1 MRFDRRRRS
10 SSFFCWR
17 EFLRASA
24 YPALRDN
31 GFASSAAAAATAATA
46 IAAAH
51 GRARCVTVSAFPTAA
66 SIAGDVGNL
75 RRSFVCLF
83 VCLVVGLRRSC
94 GLPRLRCARL
104 RRAAALLD
112 GGCIIRAKQGRSTRQ
127 YGTGPAGRYQT
138 WSASDE
144 P

>member
-24 YPALRDN
+24 YPALRDD
-31 GFASSAAAAATAATA
+31 GFASSAAAAAAAAAA

-83 VCLVVGLRRSC
+83 VWLSTSG
-94 GLPRLRCARL
+94 A
-104 RRAAALLD
+104 RAA
-112 GGCIIRAKQGRSTRQ
+112 CRA
-127 YGTGPAGRYQT
+127 YA
-138 WSASDE
+138 
-144 P
+144 

>member
-24 YPALRDN
+24 YPALRDD
-31 GFASSAAAAATAATA
+31 GFASSAAAAAAAAAA

-83 VCLVVGLRRSC
+83 VCLFGRRPQA
-94 GLPRLRCARL
+94 LVRPAAPRLRT
-104 RRAAALLD
+104 AAA
-112 GGCIIRAKQGRSTRQ
+112 RSSAPRRGMHYTRQ
-127 YGTGPAGRYQT
+127 AR
-138 WSASDE
+138 A
-144 P
+144 